1 MEREAEEVEESKPFR
16 LVARVG
22 IGSRVAIYVVLA
34 ALTVQVVAIGH
45 SSSPTDAQGA
55 FQAVGS
61 APGGIGYLAVLAGTL
76 AAYAAWRAL
85 QSASGRG
92 GADGL
97 WQRIGVAL
105 SGVLYVAF
113 CAEAIDVA
121 LGSKGSGA
129 GQHEASVAATV
140 LSWPAG
146 VILLGAAGVC
156 LGLGAVALA
165 VFGIRRDYTKVL
177 SPRRHPDR
185 WLLAARVLGGAGDL
199 GRAGALAL
207 VAIALVGAA
216 VDGHGAA
223 SASLSQQLQVL
234 SHHDGGSVA
243 ICVIGAG
250 FLAFA
255 AYSAVE
261 LAHRKV

>member
-234 SHHDGGSVA
+234 SHHAGGSVA